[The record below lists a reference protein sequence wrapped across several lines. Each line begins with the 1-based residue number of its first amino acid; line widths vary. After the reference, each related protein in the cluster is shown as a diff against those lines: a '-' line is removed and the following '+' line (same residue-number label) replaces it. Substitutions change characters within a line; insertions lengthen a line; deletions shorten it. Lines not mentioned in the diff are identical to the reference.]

1 MPDTEALE
9 CVVVER
15 YYVSGADDSQD
26 GLLPEG
32 SVTYRVFLDMKPTYE
47 AQIMF
52 GTNNHPLDIK
62 TTTTFYNH
70 SFGES
75 MGAGVNAALFPTP
88 VATTIALDSYITIGA
103 ATSDHTGVLKASDPD
118 ATSILGQG
126 DYLTNFSEL
135 ADEPAVSVAD
145 GYVAGPIAG
154 TGSIGIPQPML
165 DIFGTESN
173 GSEFEINDG
182 SWYLL
187 EGLTGLDDD
196 NLVLVGQFTTDG
208 TLTFNMNVQMLIPE
222 ELQCFATPTCNK
234 VGIMYVHSTHADDE
248 AFNNDIE
255 QDRVIYQ
262 TDCMSF
268 NSSEIPDG
276 LEEKKLA
283 AKAFDLFPNPTSENF
298 NIHFNED
305 LTNVQYNLYDVEGR
319 VLQQGLAGNAY
330 TGRQLTIQTGRLEA
344 GTYLLQIVSEQ
355 GVGVKRIV
363 KQ

>member
-9 CVVVER
+9 CIVVER

-62 TTTTFYNH
+62 TTTNFYNH
-70 SFGES
+70 PFGES
-75 MGAGVNAALFPTP
+75 MGIGVNAALFPTP
-88 VATTIALDSYITIGA
+88 VATTIALDSYLTIGA

-118 ATSILGQG
+118 DTSILGQG

-135 ADEPAVSVAD
+135 ADEPAVSMAD
-145 GYVAGPIAG
+145 GYVAGTVAG

-165 DIFGTESN
+165 DIFGTETIGN
-173 GSEFEINDG
+173 EFEINDG

-187 EGLTGLDDD
+187 DGLTGMDDD
-196 NLVLVGQFTTDG
+196 NLVFVGQFTTDG
-208 TLTFNMNVQMLIPE
+208 TFTFNMNVQMLIPE
-222 ELQCFATPTCNK
+222 DLQCFETPTCNK
-234 VGIMYVHSTHADDE
+234 VGIMFVHTTHPNDE

-268 NSSEIPDG
+268 DSSTIPDG
-276 LEEKKLA
+276 VEENALA
-283 AKAFDLFPNPTSENF
+283 EKAFDLFPNPTSDNF
-298 NIHFNED
+298 NVVFNED
-305 LTNVQYNLYDVEGR
+305 LTSVNYILYDVEGR
-319 VLQQGLAGNAY
+319 VLQQGIAGNAY
-330 TGRQLTIQTGRLEA
+330 TGRQLTIQTSNLNA

-355 GVGVKRIV
+355 GVGVKRII